1 MVSKETVKGTAQ
13 KAVGSAKMAVGKATD
28 NPKLRAKGMADK
40 AAGSARKAVGKSK
53 DAIHKAT
60 R

>member
-1 MVSKETVKGTAQ
+1 VNKERIEGAAQKGVGAMKESAG
-13 KAVGSAKMAVGKATD
+13 KAVGND
-28 NPKLRAKGMADK
+28 RLRAQGMADK
-40 AAGSARKAVGKSK
+40 AVGTAKEAAGKAK

>member
-1 MVSKETVKGTAQ
+1 MSKDTIKGAAQ
-13 KAVGSAKMAVGKATD
+13 KARGSVEEAVGKAVGND
-28 NPKLRAKGMADK
+28 RLRAKGIADK
-40 AAGSARKAVGKSK
+40 AAGSARKAVGKTK

>member
-1 MVSKETVKGTAQ
+1 MSKDTIKGTVQ
-13 KAVGSAKMAVGKATD
+13 KARGSVKEAVGKAVGND
-28 NPKLRAKGMADK
+28 RLRAKGMADK
-40 AAGSARKAVGKSK
+40 AAGSARKAVGKAK